1 MAQVNVDTDV
11 LKSGGKYAQDK
22 YDSSE
27 GNYIIVS
34 GIDTGGVQSLA
45 SFKSALNNKNKIFEE
60 HTNKL
65 NSTITECAANLETI
79 DTEIGNNVNTLLS
92 SVDNL
97 DFSNGLVEITSDELV
112 LSDVIDELND
122 LELFNSDSYAT
133 SDEFLTKLHYY
144 LSLKLGLIG
153 DQSLYDVSNMT
164 PEQMKSELE
173 KIKSNPGR
181 DAVAR
186 AAMLIIGTAADSGF
200 KLNYRNKGTLESNPY
215 ISTNTILNV
224 GVDCNA
230 FVSWVLDKAVP
241 GGLYWRSV
249 EEFNKIGTN
258 INDYSIAKCGDIFVA
273 VDGSS
278 KHVGVIIENNSAEGY
293 YITAEARGT
302 EQGICFVKRSYKN
315 LQEIP
320 GLQVRDLSNIYD
332 GTEDPNADRYA
343 SFPNADSYTD
353 TW

>member
-1 MAQVNVDTDV
+1 MARVEVDTDV
-11 LKSGGKYAQDK
+11 LKAGGKYAQDK

-27 GNYIIVS
+27 GDYIVLS
-34 GIDTGGVQSLA
+34 GIDTGGVQSLE
-45 SFKSALNNKNKIFEE
+45 SFKSALSKKNKTFEE
-60 HTNKL
+60 HTNIL

-79 DTEIGNNVNTLLS
+79 DTEIGNNVTTLLT

-97 DFSNGLVEITSDELV
+97 DFSNGLLEITSDELM
-112 LSDVIDELND
+112 LSDVIDEIND
-122 LELFNSDSYAT
+122 LGLFNSDNYAT

-153 DQSLYDVSNMT
+153 SKSLYDVSSIT
-164 PEQMKSELE
+164 PEQMKAELQ

-186 AAMLIIGTAADSGF
+186 TVMLIIGTAADSGF
-200 KLNYRNKGTLESNPY
+200 KLNYQNKGTSVSDPHVPTSV
-215 ISTNTILNV
+215 ITNV

-249 EEFNKIGTN
+249 EGFNGIGTK
-258 INDYSIAKCGDIFVA
+258 ITDYSTAKCGDIFVTKN
-273 VDGSS
+273 S
-278 KHVGVIIENNSAEGY
+278 KERHVGVIIANNPAEGY
-293 YITAEARGT
+293 YITAEARGP
-302 EQGICFVKRSYKN
+302 EVGICFVKRTYKS
-315 LQEIP
+315 LQES
-320 GLQVRDLSNIYD
+320 GSQVRDLSNVYN
-332 GTEDPNADRYA
+332 GTEDPNADRY
-343 SFPNADSYTD
+343 SEFKNADNCAD

>member
-11 LKSGGKYAQDK
+11 LKAGGKYAQDK

-27 GNYIIVS
+27 GDYVVVS
-34 GIDTGGVQSLA
+34 GIDTGGVQSLE
-45 SFKSALNNKNKIFEE
+45 SFKSALSKKNKTFEE
-60 HTNKL
+60 HTNIL

-79 DTEIGNNVNTLLS
+79 DTEIGNNVTTLLS

-97 DFSNGLVEITSDELV
+97 DFSNGLLEITSDELM
-112 LSDVIDELND
+112 LSDVIDEIND
-122 LELFNSDSYAT
+122 LGLFNSDNYAT
-133 SDEFLTKLHYY
+133 SYEFLTKLHYY

-153 DQSLYDVSNMT
+153 SKSLYDVSSIT
-164 PEQMKSELE
+164 PEQMKAELA

-186 AAMLIIGTAADSGF
+186 AVMLIIGTAADSGF
-200 KLNYRNKGTLESNPY
+200 KLNYRHAGTAKDPHV
-215 ISTNTILNV
+215 STSVITNG

-249 EEFNKIGTN
+249 EGFNGIGTK
-258 INDYSIAKCGDIFVA
+258 ISDYSTAKCGDIFVS
-273 VDGSS
+273 VNGNR
-278 KHVGVIIENNSAEGY
+278 KHVGVIIENNPAEGY

-302 EQGICFVKRSYKN
+302 EAGICFVKRTYKS
-315 LQEIP
+315 LQETP
-320 GLQVRDLSNIYD
+320 GMQVRDLSNVYN

-343 SFPNADSYTD
+343 EFPNADNYAD